1 MLPKS
6 DINAGWWLLLTPQ
19 KNDGV
24 SSSVGMMTF
33 PIWWESHNPVM
44 FQAPTSVENIWKY
57 PNGIMFIIIIT
68 YTKPK

>member
-1 MLPKS
+1 
-6 DINAGWWLLLTPQ
+6 
-19 KNDGV
+19 
-24 SSSVGMMTF
+24 
-33 PIWWESHNPVM
+33 M